1 MTQYAREEL
10 NLIGQQLLSIFLIA
24 VLAFVFSLKVSQFP
38 WWELIGI
45 GIGLS
50 IVVLCWSGTKYSFF
64 VASLL
69 LYTVAYSI
77 IYNWSTIVQ

>member
-1 MTQYAREEL
+1 MTQYAKEEL
-10 NLIGQQLLSIFLIA
+10 SLISQQLLSLLLIA
-24 VLAFVFSLKVSQFP
+24 VLAFVFSLKDSLFP
-38 WWELIGI
+38 WWELIGV

-50 IVVLCWSGTKYSFF
+50 IVILCWSGTKYIYL

-77 IYNWSTIVQ
+77 IYNWSAIFH